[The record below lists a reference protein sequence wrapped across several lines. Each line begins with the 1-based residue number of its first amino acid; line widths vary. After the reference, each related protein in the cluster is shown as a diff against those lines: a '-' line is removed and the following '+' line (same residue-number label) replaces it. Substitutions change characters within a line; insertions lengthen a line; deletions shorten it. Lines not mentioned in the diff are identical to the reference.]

1 MVSVS
6 LLNFLFCSFIVFLI
20 LFNYLSVFSCKL
32 NFYKGVNQNSFQ
44 TVLGL
49 IRILFRQFLIS
60 VSLKSLIRVLLV
72 FFGWVIFPCLFI
84 ILVALHWYLYIWRGK
99 TSFGLYSS
107 TLTYKTLHERSLSK
121 DSGWTVWWWPKVGLL
136 LVSLG
141 G

>member
-72 FFGWVIFPCLFI
+72 FFG
-84 ILVALHWYLYIWRGK
+84 
-99 TSFGLYSS
+99 
-107 TLTYKTLHERSLSK
+107 
-121 DSGWTVWWWPKVGLL
+121 
-136 LVSLG
+136 
-141 G
+141 